1 MTSRLDGKVALITGV
16 GGGMGVEAAR
26 LFCAAGAKVVGCDL
40 FEEGARQTEE
50 AVRAEGGE
58 ITVMGGVDLGDA
70 QAAKAWI
77 DQAAEVYGG
86 FDILYNNASTQR
98 FAGIEELSVEDWDY
112 TMRNELNLVFYACK
126 AAWPHLKKRGGG
138 VILNVG
144 SIAGLRGVEFMP
156 QNAHGTAKA
165 GVMSLT
171 RQLVVEGAP
180 HGIRANTISP
190 GLIET
195 PNTRTFLADPPEN
208 VKRIV
213 LDRIPV
219 GRVGQPADIVNA
231 AIFLASDD
239 ATYINGANLVI
250 DGGGSVLG

>member
-1 MTSRLDGKVALITGV
+1 MIEREARANGIDPFIYYSLIRQ
-16 GGGMGVEAAR
+16 ES
-26 LFCAAGAKVVGCDL
+26 L

-58 ITVMGGVDLGDA
+58 VTVMGGVDLGDA

-138 VILNVG
+138 VIK
-144 SIAGLRGVEFMP
+144 S
-156 QNAHGTAKA
+156 T
-165 GVMSLT
+165 T
-171 RQLVVEGAP
+171 
-180 HGIRANTISP
+180 
-190 GLIET
+190 
-195 PNTRTFLADPPEN
+195 
-208 VKRIV
+208 
-213 LDRIPV
+213 
-219 GRVGQPADIVNA
+219 
-231 AIFLASDD
+231 
-239 ATYINGANLVI
+239 
-250 DGGGSVLG
+250 

>member
-1 MTSRLDGKVALITGV
+1 MTGRLDGKVALITGV

-26 LFCAAGAKVVGCDL
+26 MFCAEGAKVVGCDL
-40 FEEGARQTEE
+40 SEDGASATQD
-50 AVRAEGGE
+50 AVRAEGGG

-70 QAAKAWI
+70 EQARQWV
-77 DQAAEVYGG
+77 DDAAETYGG

-98 FAGIEELSVEDWDY
+98 FAGIEDMSVEDWDY
-112 TMRNELNLVFYACK
+112 TMRNELNLVFYTVK

-138 VILNVG
+138 CIINVG

-171 RQLVVEGAP
+171 RQLVVEGAE

-195 PNTRTFLADPPEN
+195 PNTRSFLADPPER
-208 VKRIV
+208 VKTVV
-213 LDRIPV
+213 LDRIPA

-239 ATYINGANLVI
+239 ATFVNGANLVI